1 LGFGG
6 GRGSFDGND
15 FLFFFES
22 VMSGNRTSM
31 ITRQKHTAELHI
43 MIDQAITPVENVNKV
58 NDVLDLSW
66 SYVLTGSRCMFD

>member
-1 LGFGG
+1 
-6 GRGSFDGND
+6 
-15 FLFFFES
+15 
-22 VMSGNRTSM
+22 MSGNRTSM